1 MSRLS
6 SKKGIEL
13 VIGPKCGKMHAGFF
27 SRFPFGADVRSC
39 KPPVVWW
46 HSVLRCAGRLTATGC
61 PLLEANT
68 RRVVHKHMEKQTFA
82 DLGLDPA
89 LVKAIAAIG
98 FEQPS
103 PIQAQA
109 IPVALAGRDIV
120 GQSQTGSG
128 KTMAFGIPVVQRID
142 PSLRAIQALILCPTR
157 ELAMQVCSEI
167 HKITECKGVRATPVY
182 GGASYDRQIR
192 ALQSGAQIV
201 VGTPGRVVDMMDRGL
216 IKVDKLKTL
225 VFDEADEMLDMG
237 FRDEIDQVM
246 EAVPTERQTI
256 FFSATFDPRIR
267 DLIRRFTKNPATIT
281 IEHKALTVP
290 TIEQRYYEVQGR
302 SKVEVLCRLLDM
314 ETPRLTIVFANTKRA
329 VDDTVDALVA
339 RGYAAD
345 RLHGDLNQMMRERV
359 MRNFRSGNVEV
370 LVATDVAARG
380 LDVNDVDLIVNFELP
395 YDEEDYVHRIG
406 RTGRAGRAGMAFSF
420 VGGREIYLLQRI
432 QRYINVRINRHKVPS
447 QEEVEANRVDQ
458 TFEKIKAALE
468 NGAFTSHEATIQRL
482 LDIGFT
488 PTDISSAILDLWMKE
503 SGREGEQIMED
514 RPAKG
519 KAAQQQ
525 RPQREFVPREFT
537 PREPKPAYQP
547 TPKPVVQQP
556 AVAEVQATP
565 SVAAEA
571 SKEAIFAAAP
581 VEQAAESQPVEST
594 AVETPA
600 SASPIDE
607 ATLLS
612 PSESVANPPVESA
625 TETAHVEEPARNEAK
640 EEPAIEQARKP
651 APRFE
656 PEPRED
662 DFGDVPRRS
671 RSFVQKGPRSG
682 MVRLFINLGSMD
694 HTRPGDI
701 AGLVYNTAKIPPGTI
716 GTIDVFEKCSY
727 IEVPE
732 DHVETVMSTVT
743 GATVRGRSVRMD
755 FADRQESS
763 GERPRRSFGP
773 PQRRFEG
780 GGGAGGPR
788 RFDGPPRRS
797 FGDDRPP
804 FKKRFGGGG
813 GHGDRDDRGGAGGY
827 GGGGNRPFKGRP
839 KY

>member
-1 MSRLS
+1 
-6 SKKGIEL
+6 
-13 VIGPKCGKMHAGFF
+13 
-27 SRFPFGADVRSC
+27 
-39 KPPVVWW
+39 
-46 HSVLRCAGRLTATGC
+46 
-61 PLLEANT
+61 
-68 RRVVHKHMEKQTFA
+68 MEKQTFA
-82 DLGLDPA
+82 ELGIDPS

-109 IPVALAGRDIV
+109 IPVALTGRDIV

-128 KTMAFGIPVVQRID
+128 KTMAFGIPVVQKID
-142 PSLRAIQALILCPTR
+142 PSVRAIQALILCPTR

-167 HKITECKGVRATPVY
+167 HKIAEFKGVRATPVY

-192 ALQSGAQIV
+192 ALQGGAQIV
-201 VGTPGRVVDMMDRGL
+201 VGTPGRIVDMMDRGL
-216 IKVDKLKTL
+216 VKVEKLKTL

-246 EAVPTERQTI
+246 KAVPQERQTI

-267 DLIRRFTKNPATIT
+267 DLIRRYTKDPATIT

-290 TIEQRYYEVQGR
+290 TVEQRYYEVQGR

-359 MRNFRSGNVEV
+359 MRNFRNGNVEV

-380 LDVNDVDLIVNFELP
+380 LDVNDIDLIVNFELP

-406 RTGRAGRAGMAFSF
+406 RTGRAGRKGMAISF
-420 VGGREIYLLQRI
+420 VGGREIYLMQRI
-432 QRYINVRINRHKVPS
+432 QRYINIKVTRHKVPS

-458 TFEKIKAALE
+458 TFEKLKAVMESGSYA
-468 NGAFTSHEATIQRL
+468 SHEATIQRL

-488 PTDISSAILDLWMKE
+488 PTDICSAILDLWMKE

-514 RPAKG
+514 RQPKQ
-519 KAAQQQ
+519 KFAQQQ
-525 RPQREFVPREFT
+525 QREFVPREPRPQIT
-537 PREPKPAYQP
+537 PQTRPVAPAAPPVPPPVEISEPQRPAETATSGQP
-547 TPKPVVQQP
+547 
-556 AVAEVQATP
+556 
-565 SVAAEA
+565 VAAEVPA
-571 SKEAIFAAAP
+571 LENTDEPAAADEG
-581 VEQAAESQPVEST
+581 VVAQQASSADEIVLKST
-594 AVETPA
+594 EETA
-600 SASPIDE
+600 DR
-607 ATLLS
+607 
-612 PSESVANPPVESA
+612 PPVGESPPPRA
-625 TETAHVEEPARNEAK
+625 PEREREER
-640 EEPAIEQARKP
+640 EPYRPTLQQR
-651 APRFE
+651 
-656 PEPRED
+656 D
-662 DFGDVPRRS
+662 DFNEVPRRS

-701 AGLVYNTAKIPPGTI
+701 AGLVYNTAKIPPGSI
-716 GTIDVFEKCSY
+716 GTIDVYEKCSY
-727 IEVPE
+727 LEVPE
-732 DHVETVMSTVT
+732 DHVESVMSSVT
-743 GATVRGRSVRMD
+743 GSVVRGRPVRMD

-763 GERPRRSFGP
+763 MERPRRSF
-773 PQRRFEG
+773 
-780 GGGAGGPR
+780 GGPR
-788 RFDGPPRRS
+788 RFDGPPRPY
-797 FGDDRPP
+797 GDARPP

-813 GHGDRDDRGGAGGY
+813 DRGDRGY
-827 GGGGNRPFKGRP
+827 GDKPTFKGRP
-839 KY
+839 RY